1 MKRIVLV
8 RHATAAEVGPRG
20 SDFHRR
26 LRKRGRREAAVMA
39 DRAAVLLGT
48 PSQLVTSPA
57 DRALETARAFAER
70 LGLTNE
76 QVTVREQLYGGLL
89 PEEFLHIVREFDDAH
104 ATVMVF
110 GHDPSFSEFA
120 SYLVPGFSELI
131 PKAGVVAIDIDRKS
145 WGAVSP
151 GDGVLFAFERPPAP
165 EVQKRIEED
174 LIDRLAAEIR
184 TAVFAAAKEFGVPE
198 HRDVVKSVARAS
210 ARLAQAVRPFAAA
223 TAAPK
228 PAGARAK
235 TTPERRLTRRNARKV
250 AKGPRR
256 ASSGTRAKRRPGSRA

>member
-8 RHATAAEVGPRG
+8 RHATAVEVGPKG

-39 DRAAVLLGT
+39 DRVATLLGT
-48 PSQLVTSPA
+48 PDALVTSPA

-70 LGLTNE
+70 LGMTTE
-76 QVTVREQLYGGLL
+76 QITVREQLYGGLL

-120 SYLVPGFSELI
+120 SYLVSDFGEMI
-131 PKAGVVAIDIDRKS
+131 PKAGVVAIDLDRKS
-145 WGAVSP
+145 WVAVAR
-151 GDGVLFAFERPPAP
+151 GDGVLAAFERPPAP
-165 EVQKRIEED
+165 EIQKRIEED
-174 LIDRLAAEIR
+174 LVDRLSMEIR
-184 TAVFAAAKEFGVPE
+184 TAVFAAVRAFGVPE
-198 HRDVVKSVARAS
+198 NRDVVKSVARAS
-210 ARLAQAVRPFAAA
+210 ARLARAVRPFAASGGEKGAASEPRKA
-223 TAAPK
+223 TRGTALSK
-228 PAGARAK
+228 
-235 TTPERRLTRRNARKV
+235 RRARKV

-256 ASSGTRAKRRPGSRA
+256 AGGTRAKRRVRSRA

>member
-8 RHATAAEVGPRG
+8 RHATAVEVGPRG

-26 LRKRGRREAAVMA
+26 LRKRGRREASVMA
-39 DRAAVLLGT
+39 DRVARLLGM
-48 PSQLVTSPA
+48 PDQLVTSPA
-57 DRALETARAFAER
+57 DRAIETAQAFAER
-70 LGLTNE
+70 FGLGIE
-76 QVTVREQLYGGLL
+76 GVTAREQLYGGLL

-120 SYLVPGFSELI
+120 AYLVPGFSELI
-131 PKAGVVAIDIDRKS
+131 PKAGVVAIDLDRKS
-145 WGAVSP
+145 WSAVSP
-151 GDGVLFAFERPPAP
+151 GDGVVAAFERPPAP

-174 LIDRLAAEIR
+174 LLDRLAMEIR
-184 TAVFAAAKEFGVPE
+184 TAVFAAVRGFGVPE

-210 ARLAQAVRPFAAA
+210 TRLARAVRPFAAA
-223 TAAPK
+223 ADAEASSRRKSTPRTRAMTAR
-228 PAGARAK
+228 GAKKA
-235 TTPERRLTRRNARKV
+235 

-256 ASSGTRAKRRPGSRA
+256 AGTRSKRKARSRA